1 MEDKLIRSIQDQIQ
15 EQAIKINF
23 GGDTAENVLTFC
35 ELMLKHG
42 AGYAVSYTE
51 GLLLK
56 SIVLPKLIGADRKP
70 TKIGMRFLCEVYYKH
85 SNLQSDGCVWGAR
98 YRKPNKGNE

>member
-1 MEDKLIRSIQDQIQ
+1 MKDDLVRAIRNQIQ
-15 EQAIKINF
+15 EQAIKIDFCGN
-23 GGDTAENVLTFC
+23 TAENTLDYC

-56 SIVLPKLIGADRKP
+56 SMINPKLVGANRKP
-70 TKIGMRFLCEVYYKH
+70 TKMGMRFLCAVYYKH
-85 SNLQSDGCVWGAR
+85 SNLQSDGCVWGSR
-98 YRKPNKGNE
+98 YRRENK